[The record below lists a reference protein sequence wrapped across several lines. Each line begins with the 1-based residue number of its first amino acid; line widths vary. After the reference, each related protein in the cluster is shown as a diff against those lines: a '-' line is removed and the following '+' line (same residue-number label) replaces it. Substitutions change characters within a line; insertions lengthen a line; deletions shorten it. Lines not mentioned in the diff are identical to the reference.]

1 MTRQIGDART
11 DEPHLAR
18 TKHLHNVCDM
28 CLTTRRARTLNILC
42 CKFLVSAFFNLPY
55 RNLDPQNIGETCSR
69 NLRHDKLATRS
80 IYIQRILRAI
90 CRPSLMPPLLTRAQ
104 HLGPLLC
111 WPHHSLPSL
120 ICGHSRSSKSI
131 FPNSTTAQMGNGVT
145 GSNPVTPPVV
155 NYRTLGRGKGWVGER
170 GRGNI
175 IWTSFGFTSLLS
187 KEESPLCLLVRT
199 FCLSLSLLSSRFARI
214 VDISLAII

>member
-42 CKFLVSAFFNLPY
+42 CKFLVSAAFFNLPY

-104 HLGPLLC
+104 HLGPLLA
-111 WPHHSLPSL
+111 PSFSSFL
-120 ICGHSRSSKSI
+120 NLRS
-131 FPNSTTAQMGNGVT
+131 FALFQ
-145 GSNPVTPPVV
+145 
-155 NYRTLGRGKGWVGER
+155 EH
-170 GRGNI
+170 
-175 IWTSFGFTSLLS
+175 LS
-187 KEESPLCLLVRT
+187 K
-199 FCLSLSLLSSRFARI
+199 FHNSSNG
-214 VDISLAII
+214 